1 VRRVAGRDGRQAG
14 RGVRGDVGRGGRRR
28 VAGKTRRETARPE
41 PALRD
46 LAESLVEYARKCGA
60 GEAEVSIVDGYEFN
74 VDVRKGRIE
83 TLVEAGSRSA
93 GVRIIKDKKTAY
105 ASSSDLDPATLRRL
119 VRNAVRR
126 AELGSPDEFA
136 TLAPLS
142 EERVDAAALNLYD
155 PAVAGL
161 DSKAKIDLALRT
173 ERAALRDRRITNS
186 YGATFSSNEI
196 RSVLALTNGFI
207 GEYEQTY
214 CGLGVGL
221 QAGGTDDRVEDSW
234 SSSKRHFKDLETPE
248 EIARKAVERTVR
260 QLHPRKVATQNVPV
274 LFEPTQTSWLLGF
287 LFGCVTGTAVY
298 QKATFLEGRLGRR
311 IGNDRITVIDD
322 ALMPGALG
330 SHPFDSDG
338 LPCRRTVVVEK
349 GLLKSYLCNY
359 YAARKLGLQSTGSAD
374 GSGVGPA
381 NFYLQPGA
389 QAMPA
394 ADIVAGTKKGLLL
407 IRTIGHGLNAVTG
420 DISRGA
426 FGLWIEDGR
435 IAYPVSEITI
445 SGNLGRILESVE
457 AVGTDLDFNSSI
469 TGPTIKVAEMTVAG
483 S

>member
-1 VRRVAGRDGRQAG
+1 MRRVTGRPP
-14 RGVRGDVGRGGRRR
+14 
-28 VAGKTRRETARPE
+28 REKARPA

-46 LAESLVEYARKCGA
+46 LAESLAAYARKCGA
-60 GEAEVSIVDGYEFN
+60 GEAEVSIADGYEFD
-74 VDVRKGRIE
+74 VEVRKGRIE

-93 GVRIIKDKKTAY
+93 GVRIIKDQKTAY
-105 ASSSDLDPATLRRL
+105 ASSSDLDMGTLRRL

-136 TLAPLS
+136 ALAPLAP
-142 EERVDAAALNLYD
+142 ERVDAAALDLND
-155 PAVAGL
+155 PVIAGL
-161 DSKAKIDLALRT
+161 DSKTKIDLALRT
-173 ERAALRDRRITNS
+173 ERAALKDRRITNS
-186 YGATFSSNEI
+186 YGATFASNEI
-196 RSVLALTNGFI
+196 SSVLTMTNGFV
-207 GEYEQTY
+207 GEYAQTY

-221 QAGGTDDRVEDSW
+221 QAGGTDDRVEDGW

-260 QLHPRKVATQNVPV
+260 QLHPRKIRTQNVPV
-274 LFEPTQTSWLLGF
+274 IFEPTQTAWLMGF
-287 LFGCVTGTAVY
+287 LFGCVAGTAVY
-298 QKATFLEGRLGRR
+298 QKATFLEGRLGKR
-311 IGNDRITVIDD
+311 IGNERITVVDD

-349 GLLKSYLCNY
+349 GVLKSYLCNY
-359 YAARKLGLQSTGSAD
+359 YAARKLGLSSTGSAD
-374 GSGVGPA
+374 GGGVGPA
-381 NFYLQPGA
+381 NFYLEPGLGA
-389 QAMPA
+389 VAA

-407 IRTIGHGLNAVTG
+407 IRTIGHGLNGVTG

-435 IAYPVSEITI
+435 VAYPVSEITI

-457 AVGTDLDFNSSI
+457 AVGTDIDFNSAV
-469 TGPTIKVAEMTVAG
+469 TGPTVKVSEMTVAG
-483 S
+483 E